1 MEDTILRCTAE
12 ITAGYLSG
20 NPHGKDD
27 VEQFISR
34 VARHLVTVHAEIVGE
49 RPAPAVPV
57 ENSFTDDYIICLE
70 DGERV
75 KLLKR
80 YLHKHHGMT
89 PEEYRAKWELPDDY
103 PFVAKNY
110 SKTRSN
116 IAKAQGLGKT

>member
-1 MEDTILRCTAE
+1 MEETVLRCTAE
-12 ITAGYLSG
+12 ITAGYLKG
-20 NPHGKDD
+20 NPGGEKD

-34 VARHLVTVHAEIVGE
+34 IAHHLVALHKELTGE
-49 RPAPAVPV
+49 KPTPLVPI
-57 ENSFTDDYIICLE
+57 ENSYTDDYIICLE

-80 YLHKHHGMT
+80 YLQKHHDMT

-116 IAKAQGLGKT
+116 IAKKQGLGKN